1 MVAEVRFVV
10 LSRMVAH
17 WCSLLQ
23 KAMAAEMCLI
33 MSMTLSMKATETNFV
48 MSVTE
53 TADMDL
59 AVSSREAVET
69 GFVMLGM
76 KVEISLV
83 VSEYGCH
90 RTVTTIKDSSLLM
103 SPSIALSLSKGT
115 GRCWHAA
122 VGGCCRT
129 VDGRCRAH

>member
-10 LSRMVAH
+10 LRRMVAY
-17 WCSLLQ
+17 WCSLPQ
-23 KAMAAEMCLI
+23 KAMTAEMCLI
-33 MSMTLSMKATETNFV
+33 MSMTLSRKATETNLV

-69 GFVMLGM
+69 GLVMLGM

-83 VSEYGCH
+83 VSENGCH
-90 RTVTTIKDSSLLM
+90 RAVTTVEDNSLLM
-103 SPSIALSLSKGT
+103 SLSIVLPLSKGT
-115 GRCWHAA
+115 GRCWPAV
-122 VGGCCRT
+122 VGGCCRA
-129 VDGRCRAH
+129 VDSRCRAH